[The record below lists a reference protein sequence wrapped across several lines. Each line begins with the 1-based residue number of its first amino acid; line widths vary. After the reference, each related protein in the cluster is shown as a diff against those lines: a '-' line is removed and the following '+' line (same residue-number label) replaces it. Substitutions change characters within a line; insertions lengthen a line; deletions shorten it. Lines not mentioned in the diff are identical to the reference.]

1 MRNDPAGDAVWLRAA
16 PAFGSV
22 GEYPDQPRHQ
32 QRENHR
38 IRRVPEASQP
48 APAGHGRSVQAS
60 ADPARGEDRRADL
73 QRRLPEHVY
82 HGDRSDREARG
93 AGSVSRERRDPD
105 RHYTD
110 GRYPLL
116 PCELGQD
123 TARARLQAEAHSG
136 RRCERS
142 VRRLQGGQASEQHGR
157 HLLLQRPAPEIPQ
170 GRMTGRPIAVVTG
183 GAGFIGSHMVD
194 VLVERGFSVRAIDNL
209 DGGREENLAP
219 HRNNPDLVLEKRDIR
234 GCSPDDRLFR
244 GARYVFHFAGIGDI
258 VPSIERPLE
267 YMSANVQGTAHILE
281 CARHARVEK
290 FVYAASS
297 SCYGL
302 ASVPTRED
310 HPIEPRYPYALS
322 KYLGEQ
328 AALHWHLVYK
338 LPVNSIRIFNA
349 FGTRSRTSGA
359 YGAVF
364 GVFLRQ
370 KLAGK
375 PFTVVGDGTQTRD
388 FLYVTDVAAAFL
400 RAAESDHT
408 GEVWNLGAGNPQS
421 VNRLVELL
429 GGDVAYLP
437 KRPGEPDCTWA
448 DISLITRELGWV
460 ARISFEQGVKR
471 VLADIAYWRDAPLWD
486 PESITEATKIWFTHL
501 GLEK

>member
-1 MRNDPAGDAVWLRAA
+1 
-16 PAFGSV
+16 
-22 GEYPDQPRHQ
+22 
-32 QRENHR
+32 
-38 IRRVPEASQP
+38 
-48 APAGHGRSVQAS
+48 
-60 ADPARGEDRRADL
+60 
-73 QRRLPEHVY
+73 
-82 HGDRSDREARG
+82 
-93 AGSVSRERRDPD
+93 
-105 RHYTD
+105 
-110 GRYPLL
+110 
-116 PCELGQD
+116 
-123 TARARLQAEAHSG
+123 
-136 RRCERS
+136 
-142 VRRLQGGQASEQHGR
+142 
-157 HLLLQRPAPEIPQ
+157 
-170 GRMTGRPIAVVTG
+170 MTGRPIAIVTG

-209 DGGREENLAP
+209 AGGREENLAL
-219 HRNNPDLVLEKRDIR
+219 HRDNPDLVLEKRDIR
-234 GCSPDDRLFR
+234 SCSPDDRLFR

-267 YMSANVQGTAHILE
+267 YMSANVQGTAHVLE

-328 AALHWHLVYK
+328 AAFHWHRVYK

-349 FGTRSRTSGA
+349 YGTRSRTSGA

-370 KLAGK
+370 KLAGR
-375 PFTVVGDGTQTRD
+375 PYTVVGDGSQTRD
-388 FLYVTDVAAAFL
+388 FTYVTDVAHAFL
-400 RAAESDHT
+400 AAAET
-408 GEVWNLGAGNPQS
+408 PRIGRVYNLGAGKPQS

-429 GGDVAYLP
+429 GGEKIRIP

-448 DISLITRELGWV
+448 DISRITSELDWRPQV
-460 ARISFEQGVKR
+460 SFEEGVGR
-471 VLADIAYWRDAPLWD
+471 ILADIDYWRSAPLWD
-486 PESITEATKIWFTHL
+486 PDSIDKATKTWFQYL
-501 GLEK
+501 SPER

>member
-1 MRNDPAGDAVWLRAA
+1 
-16 PAFGSV
+16 
-22 GEYPDQPRHQ
+22 
-32 QRENHR
+32 
-38 IRRVPEASQP
+38 
-48 APAGHGRSVQAS
+48 
-60 ADPARGEDRRADL
+60 
-73 QRRLPEHVY
+73 
-82 HGDRSDREARG
+82 
-93 AGSVSRERRDPD
+93 
-105 RHYTD
+105 
-110 GRYPLL
+110 
-116 PCELGQD
+116 
-123 TARARLQAEAHSG
+123 
-136 RRCERS
+136 
-142 VRRLQGGQASEQHGR
+142 
-157 HLLLQRPAPEIPQ
+157 
-170 GRMTGRPIAVVTG
+170 MTGRPIAVVTG

-234 GCSPDDRLFR
+234 SCSPDDRLFR
-244 GARYVFHFAGIGDI
+244 DARYVFHFAGIGDI

-267 YMSANVQGTAHILE
+267 YMSANVQGTAHMLE
-281 CARHARVEK
+281 CARNARVEK

-328 AALHWHLVYK
+328 AALHWHRVYK

-349 FGTRSRTSGA
+349 YGTRSRTSGA

-370 KLAGK
+370 KLAGR
-375 PFTVVGDGTQTRD
+375 PYTVVGDGSQTRD
-388 FLYVTDVAAAFL
+388 FTYVTDVAHAFL
-400 RAAESDHT
+400 AAAET
-408 GEVWNLGAGNPQS
+408 PRVGRVYNLGAGKPQS

-429 GGDVAYLP
+429 GGEKIRIP

-448 DISLITRELGWV
+448 DISRITSELDWRPQV
-460 ARISFEQGVKR
+460 SFEEGVGKI
-471 VLADIAYWRDAPLWD
+471 LADIDYWRSAPLWD
-486 PESITEATKIWFTHL
+486 PDSIDKATKTWFQYL
-501 GLEK
+501 SPER